1 LLADWNKKKLIDRF
15 VQSVAYHGP
24 SLITLTKQQQSEGE
38 GSPMNFL
45 YPSTEA
51 NMGTNY
57 FRNKLQ
63 VSVSCPVGE
72 TGEFLQALDSKQQMS
87 HSHKETLHS
96 PHRQQTAEG

>member
-24 SLITLTKQQQSEGE
+24 SLITLTKQQQGEGE
-38 GSPMNFL
+38 DSPMSFL
-45 YPSTEA
+45 YPSTEG

-63 VSVSCPVGE
+63 VSVSIGLNIIHKVSPKV
-72 TGEFLQALDSKQQMS
+72 LDWN
-87 HSHKETLHS
+87 L
-96 PHRQQTAEG
+96 